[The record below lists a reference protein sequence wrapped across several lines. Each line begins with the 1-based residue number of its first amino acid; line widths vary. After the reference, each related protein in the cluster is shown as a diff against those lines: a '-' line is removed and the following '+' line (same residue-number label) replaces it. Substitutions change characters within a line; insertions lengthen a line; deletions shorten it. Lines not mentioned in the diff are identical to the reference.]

1 MAKTNVGLL
10 LVLAGALAVP
20 AVGSSALA
28 KDGDVIV
35 RAACSAG
42 STAKLKLS
50 GEAGSRIE
58 AEVEVDQNRN
68 GVPWTV
74 VLTRDGVAR
83 CARDEADESS
93 ERVVHA
99 AAAGRQPS
107 RSGCDPRRRDPTR
120 GALRAPGE
128 LGALIRW

>member
-1 MAKTNVGLL
+1 M
-10 LVLAGALAVP
+10 P

-74 VLTRDGVAR
+74 LTRDGTRVTRVTRLTRAPSGSFTLRRLVANPAGANVIRAAATRRGKR
-83 CARDEADESS
+83 CA
-93 ERVVHA
+93 V
-99 AAAGRQPS
+99 
-107 RSGCDPRRRDPTR
+107 
-120 GALRAPGE
+120 RATW
-128 LGALIRW
+128 AR

>member
-1 MAKTNVGLL
+1 MAKANVGLV

-20 AVGSSALA
+20 GVGSSARA

-50 GEAGSRIE
+50 GKAGSRIE

-74 VLTRDGVAR
+74 VLTRDGTRVAR
-83 CARDEADESS
+83 
-93 ERVVHA
+93 V
-99 AAAGRQPS
+99 
-107 RSGCDPRRRDPTR
+107 TR
-120 GALRAPGE
+120 LTRAPSGSFTLRRLVANPAGADVIRAVATRRGE
-128 LGALIRW
+128 RCTVRATWAR

>member
-1 MAKTNVGLL
+1 MAKTNVGLV
-10 LVLAGALAVP
+10 LVLLGALAVP
-20 AVGSSALA
+20 AVGSAARA

-50 GEAGSRIE
+50 GEAGRIE

-74 VLTRDGVAR
+74 LLTRDGVRVAR
-83 CARDEADESS
+83 VIRL
-93 ERVVHA
+93 
-99 AAAGRQPS
+99 
-107 RSGCDPRRRDPTR
+107 T
-120 GALRAPGE
+120 RAPSGSFTLRRLVANPAGADVIRAVATRRGE
-128 LGALIRW
+128 RCSVRATWTR

>member
-1 MAKTNVGLL
+1 MAKANVGLV

-35 RAACSAG
+35 RATCSAG

-50 GEAGSRIE
+50 GEAGRIE
-58 AEVEVDQNRN
+58 VEVEVDQNRN

-74 VLTRDGVAR
+74 VLTRDGARVAR
-83 CARDEADESS
+83 
-93 ERVVHA
+93 V
-99 AAAGRQPS
+99 
-107 RSGCDPRRRDPTR
+107 TR
-120 GALRAPGE
+120 LTRAPSGSFTLRRLVANPAGADVIRAVAIRRGE
-128 LGALIRW
+128 TCTVRATWTR